1 MMSKTFMGMVK
12 EAKGEVKSV
21 SPADL
26 KAEMNSS
33 ENLLVI
39 DVRDAADIAAGGIIP
54 GGVAI
59 SLGTLGFKADPSMP
73 EVMQHAELG
82 DFDRPIAVTCTL
94 GAMAAL
100 GGKLLQDMGY
110 TNVTYVEGGTNGW
123 KDAGLDVDD
132 FAG

>member
-1 MMSKTFMGMVK
+1 MSKTFMDMVR
-12 EAKGEVKSV
+12 EAKGEVKSI

-26 KAEMNSS
+26 QAEMGKDQKM
-33 ENLLVI
+33 LVI
-39 DVRDAADIAAGGIIP
+39 DVRDAADIAADGIIP
-54 GGVAI
+54 GAAAI

-73 EVMQHAELG
+73 EPMQHAELG
-82 DFDRPIAVTCTL
+82 DFDRPIAVTCTM
-94 GAMAAL
+94 GAMASL

-123 KDAGLDVDD
+123 KDAGLNVDE